1 MLSLKIARMAQLA
14 AQLHHM
20 EKDKCSSHFTSTS
33 TVAGLRVVVVRF
45 QPTVSEPLFVLGG
58 QVHKSKRSRGTRVKH
73 HHVIERN

>member
-1 MLSLKIARMAQLA
+1 MAQLA

-45 QPTVSEPLFVLGG
+45 QPAVSEPLFVLGGG

>member
-58 QVHKSKRSRGTRVKH
+58 VKYINQNGRV
-73 HHVIERN
+73 ERALNTIM

>member
-1 MLSLKIARMAQLA
+1 MAQLA

-45 QPTVSEPLFVLGG
+45 QPTVSEPLFVLGRG